1 MRWVRFWCSTADIFT
16 AETDNRQ
23 VYRKRGA
30 QERRPAFCAVFERNA
45 VIGEAP
51 LFPAPRWALD
61 GNAPPLLH
69 PGGSGDDAGGSQ
81 GDAEGTRGTGATITK
96 TVAARLSHYGADP
109 SSLCYS
115 TA

>member
-23 VYRKRGA
+23 VYPKRGG

-51 LFPAPRWALD
+51 LFPAPRWAFD

-69 PGGSGDDAGGSQ
+69 PGGSGDEMLAVVG
-81 GDAEGTRGTGATITK
+81 ETRKVRA
-96 TVAARLSHYGADP
+96 VRAQP
-109 SSLCYS
+109 
-115 TA
+115 